1 VNKKTSM
8 SYFDLLAWVTE
19 NKNELE
25 GCRIDNIYKISG
37 TQAYFF
43 KLHCKNGD
51 KNLVIEP
58 GKRIHFTKY
67 DRQKEISNEITIIRT
82 HVKDRIINNVEILGK
97 ERILRITVGDKRI
110 YVELLPRGLLV
121 ITDENNRILFS
132 TEYKEFKDRVIKP
145 NSEYRVPPSPQ
156 ALTEEEIE
164 KLIKKGN
171 ISRIIGAPQEIIEAL
186 GIKVHNK
193 EGLKNAIEKINE
205 LEKKIMEGTFDKCL
219 IPDISVFP
227 VKTDNCIEEPTY
239 NDALDEYFTNEE
251 KNLVKNET
259 DKKLEDEK
267 KKLLKTIQEVKE
279 EIQKY
284 EEEEKKYRD
293 VANFIIYN
301 YGQIEEEIRK
311 NYGKNNVKINVDG
324 IEIEIDPKLSVYKN
338 SSKYFDIAKEFN
350 EKAKK
355 AKETLVNLE
364 TKLQELDKQIEERS
378 EEIKISLRK
387 REWYEK
393 YRWSFTRNG
402 FLIIAGRDVDQ
413 NESLVR
419 KMLEEKD
426 IFLHADIQGAPAT
439 IIKTEGKIPSE
450 DDIKDAATIAACYSK
465 AWKNMGAI
473 DVFWVYGEQVSKSPP
488 SGEYLSK
495 GSFMIYGKKNFINN
509 VKLQLSI
516 GITEDFKVITGNEDA
531 VIKYS
536 NLDIYF
542 VVEPG
547 DEDPSKLSQKILKIL
562 QEKLRVKGL
571 KILQDDLAKSL
582 PGKSRIVSI
591 KNKTLNSKYT

>member
-1 VNKKTSM
+1 MNKKTSM

-37 TQAYFF
+37 IQAYFF

-58 GKRIHFTKY
+58 GKRVHFTKY
-67 DRQKEISNEITIIRT
+67 DRQKEISNEITIIRAL
-82 HVKDRIINNVEILGK
+82 VKDKIINNIEILGK
-97 ERILRITVGDKRI
+97 ERILKIIVGDKRI
-110 YVELLPRGLLV
+110 YIELLPRGLLV

-132 TEYKEFKDRVIKP
+132 TEYREFKDRIIKP
-145 NSEYRVPPSPQ
+145 NAEYQPPPSPQ
-156 ALTEEEIE
+156 APTEEEIE

-186 GIKVHNK
+186 GIKVSNK
-193 EGLKNAIEKINE
+193 EELKNAIEKINE
-205 LEKKIMEGTFDKCL
+205 LEKKIMEGMFNKCL
-219 IPDISVFP
+219 IPGVSVLP
-227 VKTDNCIEEPTY
+227 IKTDNCTEEPTY

-251 KNLVKNET
+251 KNLVKSEI

-279 EIQKY
+279 EIQEY

-293 VANFIIYN
+293 VANFIISNYN
-301 YGQIEEEIRK
+301 QIENEIRK
-311 NYGKNNVKINVDG
+311 NYGKNQIKINING

-338 SSKYFDIAKEFN
+338 SSKYFDMAKEFN

-364 TKLQELDKQIEERS
+364 KKLQELDKQIEERS

-387 REWYEK
+387 KEWYEK

-402 FLIIAGRDVDQ
+402 FLIIAGRDIDQ

-439 IIKTEGKIPSE
+439 IIKTGGKIPNE

-465 AWKNMGAI
+465 AWKTNMGAI

-495 GSFMIYGKKNFINN
+495 GSFMIYGKKNFIKN
-509 VKLQLSI
+509 VKLQLAI
-516 GITEDFKVITGNEDA
+516 GITEDFKVITGSED
-531 VIKYS
+531 VVRKYS
-536 NLDIYF
+536 KLDIYF
-542 VVEPG
+542 IVEPG

-562 QEKLRVKGL
+562 QDKLRVKGL
-571 KILQDDLAKSL
+571 KILLDDIAKSL

-591 KNKTLNSKYT
+591 KNKT